1 MSAMDEAMDPAMD
14 AAMDKARDKAR
25 DESIDE
31 TESDGDD
38 AVLRFVERFALMLT
52 EAGWPRMPARVF
64 ACLLCED
71 SGWLTAGG
79 LASRLRVSPA
89 AISGAVRYL
98 IQIGLVT
105 REREPGARTDHYRID
120 DDAWYEAIT
129 RRSDALVRWDEALA
143 EGVKVVGA
151 GAPAGRRLE
160 ESREFFAFLHDETVG
175 MMERWRQ
182 RKRCGVG

>member
-1 MSAMDEAMDPAMD
+1 
-14 AAMDKARDKAR
+14 MDKA
-25 DESIDE
+25 
-31 TESDGDD
+31 TSDGDD
-38 AVLRFVERFALMLT
+38 ALLRFIERFALMLT

-98 IQIGLVT
+98 IQIGLVS

-120 DDAWYEAIT
+120 DDAWYEAIM
-129 RRSDALVRWDEALA
+129 RRNDALARWDEALA
-143 EGVKVVGA
+143 DGVKMLGA
-151 GAPAGRRLE
+151 GAAAGRRLE
-160 ESREFFAFLHDETVG
+160 ESREFFAFLHDEMAQ

-182 RKRCGVG
+182 RAGAS

>member
-1 MSAMDEAMDPAMD
+1 
-14 AAMDKARDKAR
+14 MDKAN
-25 DESIDE
+25 
-31 TESDGDD
+31 SDGDD
-38 AVLRFVERFALMLT
+38 ALLRFIERFALMLT

-98 IQIGLVT
+98 IQIGLVS

-120 DDAWYEAIT
+120 DDAWYEAIM
-129 RRSDALVRWDEALA
+129 RRNDALARWDEALA
-143 EGVKVVGA
+143 DGVKMLGA
-151 GAPAGRRLE
+151 GAAAGRRLE
-160 ESREFFAFLHDETVG
+160 ESREFFAFLHDEMAQ

-182 RKRCGVG
+182 RAGAS

>member
-1 MSAMDEAMDPAMD
+1 VSG
-14 AAMDKARDKAR
+14 MDKT
-25 DESIDE
+25 S
-31 TESDGDD
+31 SDGDD
-38 AVLRFVERFALMLT
+38 AILRFVERFALMLT

-71 SGWLTAGG
+71 AGSLTAGG

-120 DDAWYEAIT
+120 DDAWYEAIM
-129 RRSDALVRWDEALA
+129 RRNDALVRWEEALA
-143 EGVKVVGA
+143 EAVEMVGPD
-151 GAPAGRRLE
+151 GPAGQRLE
-160 ESREFFAFLHDETVG
+160 ESREFFAFLHDEAAG

-182 RKRCGVG
+182 RGRSHVG

>member
-1 MSAMDEAMDPAMD
+1 
-14 AAMDKARDKAR
+14 MDKT
-25 DESIDE
+25 S
-31 TESDGDD
+31 SDGDD
-38 AVLRFVERFALMLT
+38 AILRFVERFALMMT

-71 SGWLTAGG
+71 AGSLTAGG

-120 DDAWYEAIT
+120 DDAWYEAIM
-129 RRSDALVRWDEALA
+129 RRNDALVRWEEALA
-143 EGVKVVGA
+143 EAVELVGPD
-151 GAPAGRRLE
+151 GPAGQRLE
-160 ESREFFAFLHDETVG
+160 ESREFFAFLHDEAAG
-175 MMERWRQ
+175 MMERWRKGG
-182 RKRCGVG
+182 RSHVG

>member
-1 MSAMDEAMDPAMD
+1 VSG
-14 AAMDKARDKAR
+14 MDKT
-25 DESIDE
+25 S
-31 TESDGDD
+31 SDGDD
-38 AVLRFVERFALMLT
+38 AILRFVERFALMLT

-71 SGWLTAGG
+71 AGSLTAGG

-120 DDAWYEAIT
+120 DDAWYEAIM
-129 RRSDALVRWDEALA
+129 RRNDALVRWEEALTEA
-143 EGVKVVGA
+143 VEMVGPD
-151 GAPAGRRLE
+151 APAGKRLE
-160 ESREFFAFLHDETVG
+160 ESREFFAFLHDEAAG

-182 RKRCGVG
+182 RAGSHVG

>member
-1 MSAMDEAMDPAMD
+1 
-14 AAMDKARDKAR
+14 MDKT
-25 DESIDE
+25 S
-31 TESDGDD
+31 SDGDD
-38 AVLRFVERFALMLT
+38 AILRFVERFALMLT

-71 SGWLTAGG
+71 AGSLTAGG

-120 DDAWYEAIT
+120 DDAWYEAIM
-129 RRSDALVRWDEALA
+129 RRNDALVRWEEALA
-143 EGVKVVGA
+143 EAVEMVGA
-151 GAPAGRRLE
+151 GGPAGKRLE
-160 ESREFFAFLHDETVG
+160 ESREFFAFLHDEAAR

-182 RKRCGVG
+182 RGRSHVG

>member
-1 MSAMDEAMDPAMD
+1 
-14 AAMDKARDKAR
+14 MDK
-25 DESIDE
+25 
-31 TESDGDD
+31 TTSDGDD
-38 AVLRFVERFALMLT
+38 AILRFVERFALMLT

-71 SGWLTAGG
+71 AGSLTAGG

-120 DDAWYEAIT
+120 DDAWYEAIM
-129 RRSDALVRWDEALA
+129 RRNDALVRWEEALA
-143 EGVKVVGA
+143 EAVEMVGA
-151 GAPAGRRLE
+151 GGSAGKRLE
-160 ESREFFAFLHDETVG
+160 ESREFFAFLHDEAAG

-182 RKRCGVG
+182 RRGSHVG

>member
-1 MSAMDEAMDPAMD
+1 MDN
-14 AAMDKARDKAR
+14 
-25 DESIDE
+25 SG
-31 TESDGDD
+31 SDGDD
-38 AVLRFVERFALMLT
+38 AILRFVERFALMLT

-71 SGWLTAGG
+71 AGSLTAGG

-120 DDAWYEAIT
+120 DDAWYEAIM
-129 RRSDALVRWDEALA
+129 RRNDALVRWEEALA
-143 EGVKVVGA
+143 EAVEMVGA
-151 GAPAGRRLE
+151 GGPAGRRLE
-160 ESREFFAFLHDETVG
+160 ESREFFAFLHDEAVG

-182 RKRCGVG
+182 RRGSHVG

>member
-1 MSAMDEAMDPAMD
+1 MSGMDTT
-14 AAMDKARDKAR
+14 
-25 DESIDE
+25 S
-31 TESDGDD
+31 SDGDD
-38 AVLRFVERFALMLT
+38 AILRFVERFALMLT

-71 SGWLTAGG
+71 AGSLTAGG

-120 DDAWYEAIT
+120 DDAWYEAIM
-129 RRSDALVRWDEALA
+129 RRNDALVRWEEALA
-143 EGVKVVGA
+143 EAVEMVGA
-151 GAPAGRRLE
+151 SGPAGRRLE
-160 ESREFFAFLHDETVG
+160 ESREFFAFLHDEAAG

-182 RKRCGVG
+182 RRGSHVG

>member
-1 MSAMDEAMDPAMD
+1 MSGMDTT
-14 AAMDKARDKAR
+14 
-25 DESIDE
+25 SS
-31 TESDGDD
+31 SDGDD
-38 AVLRFVERFALMLT
+38 AILRFVERFALMLT

-71 SGWLTAGG
+71 AGWLTAGG

-120 DDAWYEAIT
+120 DDAWYEAIM
-129 RRSDALVRWDEALA
+129 RRNDALVRWEAALSEA
-143 EGVKVVGA
+143 VEMVGA
-151 GAPAGRRLE
+151 GGPAGRRLE
-160 ESREFFAFLHDETVG
+160 ESREFFAFLHDEATG

-182 RKRCGVG
+182 RRGSRVD

>member
-1 MSAMDEAMDPAMD
+1 MGG
-14 AAMDKARDKAR
+14 MDK
-25 DESIDE
+25 
-31 TESDGDD
+31 TDGDD
-38 AVLRFVERFALMLT
+38 AILRFVERFALALT

-71 SGWLTAGG
+71 SGWLTAGA

-98 IQIGLVT
+98 VQIGLVS
-105 REREPGARTDHYRID
+105 RDREPGARTDHYRIE

-129 RRSDALVRWDEALA
+129 RRNDALVRWDAALA

-151 GAPAGRRLE
+151 DAPAGRRLA
-160 ESREFFAFLHDETVG
+160 ESREFFAFLHDELVR

-182 RKRCGVG
+182 SKRSNV

>member
-1 MSAMDEAMDPAMD
+1 
-14 AAMDKARDKAR
+14 
-25 DESIDE
+25 
-31 TESDGDD
+31 
-38 AVLRFVERFALMLT
+38 MLT

-71 SGWLTAGG
+71 AGSLTAGG

-120 DDAWYEAIT
+120 DDAWYEAIM
-129 RRSDALVRWDEALA
+129 RRNDALVRWEEALA
-143 EGVKVVGA
+143 EAVEMVGA
-151 GAPAGRRLE
+151 GGPAGRRLE
-160 ESREFFAFLHDETVG
+160 ESREFFAFLHDEAAG
-175 MMERWRQ
+175 MMERWLQ
-182 RKRCGVG
+182 RRGSHVG

>member
-1 MSAMDEAMDPAMD
+1 
-14 AAMDKARDKAR
+14 MDKAN
-25 DESIDE
+25 
-31 TESDGDD
+31 SDGDD
-38 AVLRFVERFALMLT
+38 ALLRFIERFALMLT

-98 IQIGLVT
+98 IQIGLVS

-120 DDAWYEAIT
+120 DDPWYEAIT
-129 RRSDALVRWDEALA
+129 RRNDALVRWDEALA
-143 EGVKVVGA
+143 EGVKMLGA
-151 GAPAGRRLE
+151 GAAAGRRLE
-160 ESREFFAFLHDETVG
+160 ESREFFAFLHDEMAQ

-182 RKRCGVG
+182 RQRAGAS

>member
-1 MSAMDEAMDPAMD
+1 
-14 AAMDKARDKAR
+14 MDK
-25 DESIDE
+25 S
-31 TESDGDD
+31 SGDGDD
-38 AVLRFVERFALMLT
+38 AILRFVERFALMLT

-71 SGWLTAGG
+71 AGSLTAGG

-105 REREPGARTDHYRID
+105 RERDPGARTDHYRID
-120 DDAWYEAIT
+120 DDAWYEAIV
-129 RRSDALVRWDEALA
+129 RRNDALVRWEEALA
-143 EGVKVVGA
+143 EAVGMV
-151 GAPAGRRLE
+151 GPDGPAGKRLE
-160 ESREFFAFLHDETVG
+160 ESREFFAFLHDETAG

-182 RKRCGVG
+182 RRGSHVR

>member
-1 MSAMDEAMDPAMD
+1 
-14 AAMDKARDKAR
+14 MDKAA
-25 DESIDE
+25 
-31 TESDGDD
+31 SDGDD
-38 AVLRFVERFALMLT
+38 ALLRFIERFALMLT

-98 IQIGLVT
+98 IQIGLVS

-120 DDAWYEAIT
+120 DDAWYEAIM
-129 RRSDALVRWDEALA
+129 RRNDALARWDEALA
-143 EGVKVVGA
+143 DGVKMLGA
-151 GAPAGRRLE
+151 GAAAGRRLE
-160 ESREFFAFLHDETVG
+160 ESREFFAFLHDEMAQ

-182 RKRCGVG
+182 RAGAS